1 MGKSLGA
8 RSRAHPL
15 VSSFSAH
22 HGQQPQ
28 RQRKRDRGGE
38 KKQGGW
44 CGRRRGGDEARGRKG
59 PVEIPSGRAGP
70 PAANPAWEGAGLLV
84 ADPLQGGDARR
95 EGQRGRPTPRPP
107 AGKDLERRMKQG
119 RRGRCPARSECAGG
133 GGPQRGSRSTGVD
146 PAGGGRSGGAGLLAA
161 DPARAGP
168 GWPPADPAWA
178 RPPPRPGDGGQRRE
192 GGTR

>member
-44 CGRRRGGDEARGRKG
+44 CGRRRGGDEARGRRG
-59 PVEIPSGRAGP
+59 PVEIPSGGAGP

-119 RRGRCPARSECAGG
+119 RRGRCPAERVRRWWTPARIQIRRG
-133 GGPQRGSRSTGVD
+133 GSRRRRQERRNR
-146 PAGGGRSGGAGLLAA
+146 PAGGESRQSWSGVAAGGSCLGKATA
-161 DPARAGP
+161 TAR
-168 GWPPADPAWA
+168 
-178 RPPPRPGDGGQRRE
+178 
-192 GGTR
+192 